1 MFKNY
6 FKIAF
11 RNLMKH
17 KSFSFINIFGL
28 SIGLTCCMLITLY
41 IFHEYSFDEHH
52 ENGDRI
58 FQLDQVFMIQGERK
72 SGATVP
78 AALTAAVDQEFPE
91 VEEST
96 KMLSLFQDDKTLLQY
111 EEPGGNVKSFY
122 ESPGYLVDR
131 NFFEVLSYDFTEGDP
146 KTALENP
153 NTVVVN
159 EEIAQ
164 KLFGGES
171 ALNNTITIRSSTN
184 GDSEYRI
191 TGVFKPVATPTHI
204 DGRFFLS
211 PRGGNME
218 DFFYNSTTMINNNM
232 FYSYLLLKNK
242 GSAEKLERKLPAFIE
257 RTIGDELRQMG
268 GGRELFL
275 TNIEDIHLNK
285 ELEENVTPS
294 GNLTYLKILASIA
307 ILTLLI
313 ACINFMNLST
323 ARSSKRSVEVG
334 VRKVLGAERR
344 ALVWQFL
351 GESLIMAFV
360 AFLLAVLFAV
370 LLLPFFEQVSGRDI
384 LLSWQ
389 HHGQLL
395 LGFLGL
401 TIITGLVA
409 GSYPAFYLSSFKPVK
424 VLKGRFSSSFAA
436 ASLRKGLVV
445 FQFLI
450 SVVLIIA
457 SVVIASQMDY
467 LRSKDLGFQKDQ
479 QVVIPLR
486 SKSAK
491 ANYQALKT
499 KFQNNPKITS
509 AGASTYYPGIFNPT
523 DWLMYSEGNT
533 VQNARTVYIN
543 YVDDTYLQTL
553 DLKPIAGRLYSPEF
567 AADST
572 SRNIILN
579 RKGIEQFGFPSPEK
593 AIGSWVAF
601 DWEGEPYRYNIIG
614 VVNDFHFKDL
624 HTPIEAYGFVLNNS
638 NDQNYL
644 TAHIGAGDVGETL
657 SSMEKEWDSLNP
669 NEPFQYSFLDQDFQK
684 NYQAEIRLT
693 KMIGYF
699 TLIAILISCLG
710 LFGLATFSA
719 EQRIKEI
726 GIRKVLGASVSNL
739 VALLS
744 LDFLKLIIIAIILAS
759 PIAWYVMR
767 EWLQTFAYRISIS
780 WKVFAITSVIAILI
794 AIFTISFQAIRAAM
808 VNPVKNLRTE

>member
-1 MFKNY
+1 MFRNY
-6 FKIAF
+6 VTIAF

-17 KSFSFINIFGL
+17 KGFSFINIFGL
-28 SIGLTCCMLITLY
+28 SIGLACCMLITLY

-52 ENGDRI
+52 EKGERL
-58 FQLDQVFMIQGERK
+58 FQLNQVFINQGERNPA
-72 SGATVP
+72 ATVA
-78 AALTAAVDQEFPE
+78 AALTTTIEQEFPE

-111 EEPGGNVKSFY
+111 QEPGGNVKSFY
-122 ESPGYLVDR
+122 ETAGYLVDS
-131 NFFEVLSYDFTEGDP
+131 NFFDLLTYNFIEGDP

-153 NTVVVN
+153 NTLVIN
-159 EEIAQ
+159 DEIAQ
-164 KLFGGES
+164 KLFAEES
-171 ALNNTITIRSSTN
+171 ALNKTVTIRSSTN
-184 GDSEYRI
+184 GDHEYRI
-191 TGVFKPVATPTHI
+191 TGVFRPIATPSHI

-218 DFFYNSTTMINNNM
+218 NFFYNSTTLINNNM
-232 FYSYLLLKNK
+232 FFSYLLLKNES
-242 GSAEKLERKLPAFIE
+242 SARSLQQKLEPFVE
-257 RTIGDELRQMG
+257 RTMGEQLKQMG

-275 TNIEDIHLNK
+275 TNIEDIHLN
-285 ELEENVTPS
+285 EVIEENVTPT
-294 GNLTYLKILASIA
+294 GNLTYLRILASIA

-344 ALVWQFL
+344 ALIWQFL

-360 AFLLAVLFAV
+360 AFILAVLFAF
-370 LLLPFFEQVSGRDI
+370 LLLPFFEQVSGRNI
-384 LLSWQ
+384 ILSWE
-389 HHGQLL
+389 HHGKLVL
-395 LGFLGL
+395 VFFGL
-401 TIITGLVA
+401 AILTGLIA

-424 VLKGRFSSSFAA
+424 VLKGRFSSSLAA

-445 FQFLI
+445 FQFVI

-457 SVVIASQMDY
+457 SVVIANQMDF
-467 LRSKDLGFQKDQ
+467 LRAKDLGFQKDQ

-486 SKSAK
+486 SESAK
-491 ANYQALKT
+491 ANYQALKA
-499 KFQNNPKITS
+499 KLQNNPKIIS

-523 DWLMYSEGNT
+523 DWLMYKEGNSM
-533 VQNARTVYIN
+533 QNAKQVYIN
-543 YVDDTYLQTL
+543 FVDDTYLQTL

-567 AADST
+567 AADSV

-579 RKGIEQFGFPSPEK
+579 KKAIEEFGYPSPEE
-593 AIGSWVAF
+593 AVGSWVAF
-601 DWEGEPYRYNIIG
+601 DWEGEPYRYNIVG

-624 HTPIEAYGFVLNNS
+624 HVPIEAYGFVLNNS
-638 NDQNYL
+638 NNQNYL
-644 TAHIGAGDVGETL
+644 TAHVAKGETGGTL
-657 SSMEKEWDSLNP
+657 SSLEKAWSSLNP

-684 NYQAEIRLT
+684 NYQAENRLT
-693 KMIGYF
+693 KMISYF
-699 TLIAILISCLG
+699 TFIAILISCLG

-726 GIRKVLGASVSNL
+726 GIRKVLGASVSGL

-744 LDFLKLIIIAIILAS
+744 LDFLKLIVIAIILAS

-767 EWLQTFAYRISIS
+767 EWLQTFAYRVNIT
-780 WKVFAITSVIAILI
+780 WEVFAITSFVAIMI
-794 AIFTISFQAIRAAM
+794 AIFTISFQAIKAAM